1 MLQLTPMQP
10 WMTLQTKSKKQIA
23 FTVNWV
29 YNTHSFDCE
38 GACAVE
44 STNSS
49 IGELLREQRISI
61 GLTQK
66 ECAERAKITERQYQT
81 FEGDERNLMTC
92 SFRTAGKIINALE
105 MDITSFFHGEV
116 IHADFI
122 PLDDVKDAKA
132 NEQLRQKREEL
143 GLTLKEV
150 SERAGVIIQQYQK
163 YEGGQRDLRNG
174 TFQTA
179 SRVIEALEMD
189 ITAFFRGE
197 IAEMRK

>member
-1 MLQLTPMQP
+1 MET
-10 WMTLQTKSKKQIA
+10 
-23 FTVNWV
+23 
-29 YNTHSFDCE
+29 
-38 GACAVE
+38 
-44 STNSS
+44 S
-49 IGELLREQRISI
+49 IGELLREQRVNI

-66 ECAERAKITERQYQT
+66 QCAERAKITERQYQT

-105 MDITSFFHGEV
+105 MDITAFFHGDV
-116 IHADFI
+116 VHTDYY

-132 NEQLRQKREEL
+132 SDQLRQRREEL

-150 SERAGVIIQQYQK
+150 ADRAEIILQQYQK

-179 SRVIEALEMD
+179 CRVIEALDMD
-189 ITAFFRGE
+189 ITAFFRGL
-197 IAEMRK
+197 IAERR